1 MQPTLKNIFLTNR
14 TKSAVVPAVVEKCL
28 SSTRAGTKAK
38 ALDLILL
45 YVEVDTPDP
54 VIVST
59 TTTIKGAVACER
71 HSCSGLAETHLIQLT
86 RFNQIGRCSSRIGRQ
101 TAQTCRNNN
110 KRTGCHRSVSL
121 LGLIVKNHGAIEGR
135 H

>member
-1 MQPTLKNIFLTNR
+1 MYLVLITTQGERDSVTNSGKQFFCPNR
-14 TKSAVVPAVVEKCL
+14 TKSAVVPSVVEKCL

-59 TTTIKGAVACER
+59 AIKGSYRV
-71 HSCSGLAETHLIQLT
+71 
-86 RFNQIGRCSSRIGRQ
+86 
-101 TAQTCRNNN
+101 
-110 KRTGCHRSVSL
+110 
-121 LGLIVKNHGAIEGR
+121 
-135 H
+135 